1 MPNPYAYRAVLR
13 TWLGGDAAV
22 SLGGLEFSDRAGI
35 RGRRVAIS
43 PSDRR
48 AGREAS

>member
-13 TWLGGDAAV
+13 TWLGADAPE
-22 SLGGLEFSDRAGI
+22 SSGGLAFSDRAET
-35 RGRRVAIS
+35 RGRRAAIS

-48 AGREAS
+48 VGWEAS